1 MIQDDSLFIFGRPVL
16 HCVGIWMHQMGPGS
30 QKCQRL
36 ARSIVEEH
44 LVVVSDA
51 AAADLKDVSAIAPL
65 FAANFMTAATEIYR
79 VSDLVLD
86 QAQFTN

>member
-1 MIQDDSLFIFGRPVL
+1 
-16 HCVGIWMHQMGPGS
+16 MHQMGPGS

-44 LVVVSDA
+44 LVVVTDA

-79 VSDLVLD
+79 VSDFIWFWTTPNLLTD
-86 QAQFTN
+86 SHHKYIFTFP